1 MAANASRSAAPAGTR
16 SAAIVAQL
24 PRILACARGE
34 DLGDAVELARRE
46 AFPLPNAML
55 LSWASDSVLDERA
68 RPFALRW
75 LAARRAPESSPAIV
89 AALGSRSDSLFLAG
103 YALAA
108 ARDPARA
115 VAAAARAYASPL
127 TPLAVRQAA
136 VHVLGRSVLP
146 AATAFTT
153 ARLAELRAGT
163 LDSTLV
169 LDALEAGRSS
179 PARAGSRA
187 VASA

>member
-34 DLGDAVELARRE
+34 DLGDAVELARCE

-68 RPFALRW
+68 RTFALRW

-115 VAAAARAYASPL
+115 VVNAVAAGKTLRPSTCTAAWRTASGVKGEAYARAAAA
-127 TPLAVRQAA
+127 T
-136 VHVLGRSVLP
+136 
-146 AATAFTT
+146 
-153 ARLAELRAGT
+153 
-163 LDSTLV
+163 
-169 LDALEAGRSS
+169 
-179 PARAGSRA
+179 ARAGSRA
-187 VASA
+187 AASA